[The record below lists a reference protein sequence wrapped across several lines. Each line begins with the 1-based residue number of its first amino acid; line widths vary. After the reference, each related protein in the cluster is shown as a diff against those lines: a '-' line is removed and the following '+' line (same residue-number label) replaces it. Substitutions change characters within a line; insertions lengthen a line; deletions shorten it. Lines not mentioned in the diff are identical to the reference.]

1 MPKMSTSDVS
11 PSERILQDRLDSG
24 LAQIK
29 SSSKK
34 KKKTKDKKRKRESRE
49 PELEEDLYKERKR
62 QRKEKTSIILPEG
75 ISGESELDEDNAV
88 TEQDEWETMKKS
100 KKAKDEDTSSE
111 FSVDIDNV
119 PRDITTQSHSK
130 KSKKHN
136 VDTEQQKASKSTKNA
151 QEHPKPA
158 KETRIVPVKVGGLW
172 KLPVLESAQRK
183 PEEIVQ
189 TAGAVSTP
197 DTSFAIDSE
206 EDPFDEERE
215 NIVASKKHNISTPV
229 FPSGQDGAAPAP
241 SKTKKSSK
249 HSSSTTCSSAS
260 TKGKLENGQAIL
272 SQAVAAIKTSLPSI
286 LESISLP
293 DSITPTHKPARA
305 PKATPKP
312 SGASKSEGE
321 SERKNRAK
329 DTPNSWQEYPGKLR
343 GKVESSGDAEV
354 EESNAPLPTF
364 QIKNTQ
370 LTTVS
375 RYCLLLYLPRHALL
389 SHSARFHLPHS
400 VSRRGRA
407 FLHRRG
413 SRHSARLWH

>member
-189 TAGAVSTP
+189 TSSAVPTP
-197 DTSFAIDSE
+197 DTSLAIDSE

-215 NIVASKKHNISTPV
+215 KTVASKKHNISTPV
-229 FPSGQDGAAPAP
+229 FPSGQDGAGAAP

-249 HSSSTTCSSAS
+249 HSSSTTRSSAP

-286 LESISLP
+286 LESISIP

-343 GKVESSGDAEV
+343 GNVESSADAEV
-354 EESNAPLPTF
+354 EESNAPSPTF
-364 QIKNTQ
+364 QSK
-370 LTTVS
+370 
-375 RYCLLLYLPRHALL
+375 PRTP
-389 SHSARFHLPHS
+389 S
-400 VSRRGRA
+400 
-407 FLHRRG
+407 
-413 SRHSARLWH
+413 